1 MAYDN
6 AITREGAAPL
16 QPEQV
21 AVPSN
26 RHGNR
31 HVQTGRFIRKGAS
44 PIKRSG
50 TKKLRR
56 RTANR

>member
-16 QPEQV
+16 PPEQV

-26 RHGNR
+26 RHGDR
-31 HVQTGRFIRKGAS
+31 HTQTGRFIRKGTS

-50 TKKLRR
+50 ALKLRR
-56 RTANR
+56 RTTNR